1 MSDFLVPCG
10 FLLFTVFLSFLL
22 MCWFFHATYIRGLQ
36 KRIRY
41 LEYLVILPKRTTE
54 DVVVRDNTP
63 RPQRPSRYVS
73 VERQP
78 RYASYED
85 EEE

>member
-10 FLLFTVFLSFLL
+10 LMLGLLVIAFLL
-22 MCWFFHATYIRGLQ
+22 MCWFFHATYINSLH
-36 KRIRY
+36 KRVRY
-41 LEYLVILPKRTTE
+41 LEYLVIPPKRTTE
-54 DVVVRDNTP
+54 DFVVRDNTP

-78 RYASYED
+78 RHADYED